1 MANVVEMPKLGFD
14 MAEGTLASWVKKEGE
29 LIEKG
34 EALAEIETDKAT
46 IQVESSFSGTILK
59 ELIEVNTTVPVG
71 TPIAVIGEQGEEYDL
86 NALGEIKS
94 AESGKEKKSVNPE
107 PDVTVA
113 KEETTEKPQ
122 DRLKVSPLAKALSV
136 ENSVDLSSITGS
148 GPGGRIVKRDI
159 EKYLT
164 SVEAQPA
171 ETTSPT
177 VKIQAGEET
186 LQPLSKL
193 RKTIGARMQQSK
205 QTIPHFYVT
214 YSYDVEILLKMR
226 AEINQGRRK
235 EEHISINDFLV
246 KAVAITLRQ
255 FPKLNA
261 SLDGTA
267 LTLHGD
273 IHIGNAV
280 AVEEGLLTV
289 VCRSADQKSLLQ
301 ISDEMRAMINRV
313 KNGKVNPQDI
323 EGSTFTISNLGM
335 YGVEE
340 FSAIINPPE
349 TAILAVSSA
358 MQVPVVADGVV
369 KPGMRMKATLSADHR
384 ASDGAEAALFMKE
397 LATYLEQPWRMW

>member
-1 MANVVEMPKLGFD
+1 MANIVEMPKLGFD

-29 LIEKG
+29 SIEKG

-71 TPIAVIGEQGEEYDL
+71 TPIAVIGEKGEEYDL
-86 NALGEIKS
+86 DTPDKIKTT
-94 AESGKEKKSVNPE
+94 EDREKGKEINPE
-107 PDVTVA
+107 PAVSST
-113 KEETTEKPQ
+113 KEETTGKQEGS
-122 DRLKVSPLAKALSV
+122 LKASPLAKAIAI
-136 ENSVDLSSITGS
+136 EKGVDLSSITGS

-159 EKYLT
+159 EKHLT
-164 SVEAQPA
+164 SVEAQPV

-177 VKIQAGEET
+177 VKIQAGKET

-226 AEINQGRRK
+226 AEINQDRPK

-246 KAVAITLRQ
+246 KAVAMTLRQ

-261 SLDGTA
+261 SLDETA

-280 AVEEGLLTV
+280 AVKEGLLTV

-301 ISDEMRAMINRV
+301 ISDEMRAMVKRV

-384 ASDGAEAALFMKE
+384 ASDGVEAALFMKE